1 MIHWYS
7 PARSDTIR
15 GLIFALA
22 LVSGGATA
30 APALAADE
38 MPAAAAPAAEMP
50 VGGKPA
56 GGKPAGGAKGAL
68 PAVDDYMTLPGDP
81 PPMRLKIVDAFKV
94 DGPLTADKIAAVK
107 EAAKKPAPERTPP
120 RVRRTM
126 KSIPPGR

>member
-1 MIHWYS
+1 MIHWHL
-7 PARSDTIR
+7 PTRSDTIR
-15 GLIFALA
+15 SLIFALA
-22 LVSGGATA
+22 LASGVAT
-30 APALAADE
+30 AADE
-38 MPAAAAPAAEMP
+38 MPAAAGPAAEMP

-94 DGPLTADKIAAVK
+94 DEPLTADKIAAVK